1 MIINISFIF
10 STVSF
15 VIFIFSTFILVK
27 LLKAKSLILINSLLC
42 LACYILLPLVF
53 KQSINFFLLYF
64 FIFVF

>member
-42 LACYILLPLVF
+42 LACYTF
-53 KQSINFFLLYF
+53 TSSI
-64 FIFVF
+64 